1 MRDAIDPGG
10 RQQEPERIGTPLRDA
25 AVDTRPGDHEAPTN
39 AGSADPHGRDSVSTQ
54 ATAAPTRAEGG
65 DAWYSATP

>member
-10 RQQEPERIGTPLRDA
+10 RDNTTQLGTPLRDS
-25 AVDTRPGDHEAPTN
+25 AVDPRPGDHEVPTN
-39 AGSADPHGRDSVSTQ
+39 AGTADPHGRDSVSIQ

-65 DAWYSATP
+65 DPWYFPTP